1 MKLKFTVLVFSLLL
15 TSLSHAQ
22 RCQIDRS
29 TVSELKLNSSY
40 LSQAATSFIV
50 RCDSSYAIQFNSRNL
65 TSTNGSSYLVNE
77 HNHKI
82 RTQMY
87 ISGATSSRWNM
98 PISQP
103 ATNLNK
109 FVVLVQLAE
118 QPSALTPAG
127 VYKDSLYVD
136 LIY

>member
-1 MKLKFTVLVFSLLL
+1 MKLKFTILVFSLLL

-29 TVSELKLNSSY
+29 TASELKLNSSY

-77 HNHKI
+77 RNHKI
-82 RTQMY
+82 RTKMY
-87 ISGATSSRWNM
+87 ISGAASSQWNT

-103 ATNLNK
+103 ATNLSK
-109 FVVLVQLAE
+109 FVVLVELAE

-127 VYKDSLYVD
+127 IYKDSLYVN

>member
-1 MKLKFTVLVFSLLL
+1 MKLKFTILVFSVLL

-29 TVSELKLNSSY
+29 TASELKLNSSY

-65 TSTNGSSYLVNE
+65 TSTNGGSYLVNE
-77 HNHKI
+77 RNHKI
-82 RTQMY
+82 RTKMY
-87 ISGATSSRWNM
+87 ISGAASSQWNM

-103 ATNLNK
+103 ATNLSK
-109 FVVLVQLAE
+109 FVVLVELAE

-127 VYKDSLYVD
+127 IYKDSLYVN

>member
-1 MKLKFTVLVFSLLL
+1 MKLKFTVLMFTLLL

-29 TVSELKLNSSY
+29 T
-40 LSQAATSFIV
+40 V

-77 HNHKI
+77 RNHKI

-103 ATNLNK
+103 ATSLSK

>member
-103 ATNLNK
+103 PTSLSK
-109 FVVLVQLAE
+109 FIVLVQLAE
-118 QPSALTPAG
+118 QPFALTPAG